1 LGPVELIVLGFPGS
15 HFNGAILPALADLVE
30 RDVIQIIDA
39 LLVQKDAAGDVTLVE
54 IEEEGTSEAVT
65 ELSALVREARDLITD
80 EDVEELV
87 AGLEPG
93 SSAAMLVF
101 EHTWAKPFKDA
112 VLDSGGLLLADLHI
126 PASVVDEVLAAAT
139 DS

>member
-39 LLVQKDAAGDVTLVE
+39 LLVQKDAPGDVTLVE